1 MNTKR
6 QKIETWCIDLLKKID
21 PTGLNANIYKDKVFK
36 PMTDTDFHNFIQD
49 LKTKKRHL
57 VIYAPNYG
65 PVKLDVR
72 RNIEIGKSIGRN
84 FFEKVWIE
92 GRNGLPTQLTPVTYF
107 VIPVAGRRQA
117 QLITKGVSVP
127 KNMRTINALT
137 GQPTGES
144 QAAKISMPE
153 LNLCVAAG
161 MNKSMI
167 ELMKYRG
174 GDVRGGAALHGML
187 VRSGQASLQAL
198 QPFASGV
205 ESTNYVDAL
214 FTAAHIKTNLRK

>member
-1 MNTKR
+1 MNAKR
-6 QKIETWCIDLLKKID
+6 QKIEAWFIELLKKVD
-21 PTGLNANIYKDKVFK
+21 NSGLNAEIYLNKVFK
-36 PMTDTDFHNFIQD
+36 PMTDKDFHQFIQD
-49 LKTKKRHL
+49 LKSEKRHL

-65 PVKLDVR
+65 PVKLDLKK
-72 RNIEIGKSIGRN
+72 NIAIAKSLGRD
-84 FFEKVWIE
+84 FFEKIWIE
-92 GRNGLPTQLTPVTYF
+92 GRDGLPTQLTPVKYF
-107 VIPVAGRRQA
+107 VIPTACRRQA
-117 QLITKGVSVP
+117 QLISKGISIP

-153 LNLCVAAG
+153 LQLCVSAG
-161 MNKSMI
+161 MNKSML

-187 VRSGQASLQAL
+187 TRFGRASLQSL

-205 ESTNYVDAL
+205 ESTNFVNSL
-214 FTAAHIKTNLRK
+214 FTAAHIKTNLVK